1 MAPLVALTILAAA
14 PVEMRRETD
23 LEFVVD
29 EAFQQVGGVQYF
41 YELAEPGP
49 KPSSALTRFRA
60 MDRESTVD
68 DPYLVV
74 MSRLVY
80 TVERDVSFF
89 TETRARDVSY
99 LKQVA
104 PDVGVRLDPDGTFR
118 VSRTPSH
125 RFKLAWF
132 DEPAAGKD
140 PQLTAFFGLLP
151 PGEKPASIVLQKN
164 FDFARV
170 MGWRT
175 GERAITFTAHFAI
188 APGRTRVVVCSMS
201 LLHHLPP
208 FFLGGRGRVF
218 HESVDGAGTLI
229 AQLRAWKAD

>member
-1 MAPLVALTILAAA
+1 MAPLVALAILTAS
-14 PVEMRRETD
+14 PVEMRREAD
-23 LEFVVD
+23 LEFAVD
-29 EAFQQVGGVQYF
+29 EAFQQDGGVQYF

-60 MDRESTVD
+60 MDPESTID
-68 DPYLVV
+68 DPYVVV

-80 TVERDVSFF
+80 TLERDISFF

-104 PDVGVRLDPDGTFR
+104 PDMGVRLEPDGTFR
-118 VSRTPSH
+118 VTKVPSN
-125 RFKLAWF
+125 RFKLTWF
-132 DEPAAGKD
+132 DEPVAGND
-140 PQLTAFFGLLP
+140 PALTAFFGLLP
-151 PGEKPASIVLQKN
+151 AADKPASVVLQKN
-164 FDFARV
+164 DDFARV

-175 GERAITFTAHFAI
+175 AERAITFTAHFAI
-188 APGRTRVVVCSMS
+188 APGRTRVVVCNMS

-218 HESVDGAGTLI
+218 HESVDGAATLI
-229 AQLRAWKAD
+229 GHLRAWRRD